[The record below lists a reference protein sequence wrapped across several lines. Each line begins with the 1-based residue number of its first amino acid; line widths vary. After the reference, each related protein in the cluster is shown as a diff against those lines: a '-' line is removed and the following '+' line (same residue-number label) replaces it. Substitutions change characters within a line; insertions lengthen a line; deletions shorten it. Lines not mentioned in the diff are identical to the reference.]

1 MARLSLEH
9 PNFLILDEPTNH
21 LDIFTKDILFEA
33 LNTYTG
39 TLFMVSHDRWLIE
52 NLNCRILFMDGGTA
66 KLFDDYDSF
75 REYTQASRNI
85 QPEQKE
91 SENEKPK
98 QEYIG
103 GREARKQKAEYRQRR
118 SQLEKRIEELEREER
133 DTEAAIAD
141 PSVASDA
148 EKLNELCIRL
158 DSIKNELSE
167 ITDEYLLEYSD

>member
-52 NLNCRILFMDGGTA
+52 NLNCKILFMDEGIA

-75 REYTQASRNI
+75 RSYTQASRNG
-85 QPEQKE
+85 QPEQAEQKK
-91 SENEKPK
+91 EKPV
-98 QEYIG
+98 QEYLG

-118 SQLEKRIEELEREER
+118 SQLEKRIEELEQEEK

-141 PSVASDA
+141 PAVASDA

-158 DSIKNELSE
+158 DGIKKELADV
-167 ITDEYLLEYSD
+167 TDEYLAEFSD